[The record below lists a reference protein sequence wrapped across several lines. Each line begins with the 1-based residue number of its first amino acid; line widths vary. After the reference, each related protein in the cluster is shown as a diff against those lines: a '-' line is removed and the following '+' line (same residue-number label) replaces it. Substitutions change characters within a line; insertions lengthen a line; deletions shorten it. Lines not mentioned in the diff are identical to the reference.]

1 MNFSTACI
9 VSMRKW
15 IEEQTVILE
24 QEMMESKAKEIQ
36 EQINKELFEDLM
48 TGVLTK
54 DGWTQTKVNPAFT
67 DIGMNIVPSRFDDW
81 YSQTAEWIH
90 LNAQGDYKLLK
101 GQWLFKDPKDA
112 TMFILRWS

>member
-1 MNFSTACI
+1 
-9 VSMRKW
+9 MRKW
-15 IEEQTVILE
+15 IGEQTVILE

-54 DGWTQTKVNPAFT
+54 DGWTQTNINPAFGKSHLVAE
-67 DIGMNIVPSRFDDW
+67 IDW
-81 YSQTAEWIH
+81 YSRTAEWIH
-90 LNAQGDYKLLK
+90 LNAKGDYKLMK
-101 GQWLFKDPKDA
+101 GQWLFENSKDA